1 MFQRKI
7 PTPPERSAS
16 ADPDRATL
24 WHAMRPKPRR
34 GDRQLAR
41 MLPYVSLVD
50 DVTVRTRGNELFQ
63 CVRLGGVNSGTVEDE
78 HLDRTKRLF
87 AQVLAQVGTGYAVYV
102 HKVSKAVRHE
112 LRPIEGADFATT
124 VDSRWRAHLDR
135 LGLRD
140 RTLTLTVM
148 KRPDLGSKVPLF
160 AAKSAE
166 TLKHETALALRKL
179 NEVVGFILSSFG
191 EMRPRRLTA
200 SSGELLGFLGA
211 LNTGQEHPIAPGSC
225 YGFLAEDV
233 ANTRVTFKG
242 ARFVLSEGLVGYRYG
257 TTFAIKTYPATTEV
271 GLFDGLN
278 LPVDMVV
285 THSFTPINSNL
296 MAERIKRQKRLMRA
310 SQDGATSLLLELD
323 EAHDDLEARRLIFGD
338 HHMTVTLVSPSLAEL
353 DELASEVRNIAASR
367 GVMMVNEAF
376 AAQTHYFAQ
385 APGNAP
391 MRSRK
396 AAITNRNFADLAAFH
411 RTPLGK
417 SAQETPWGTPLTMF
431 PTPERSGFWFSCHE
445 GGAPSREPTSGHT
458 LVLGRSG
465 SGKSVLA
472 AFLMTMARRAEARIV
487 VFDYRGGM
495 EMAVRAL
502 GGAYAAIKAGQ
513 PTSLNPLW
521 LETDERGQAWLAD
534 WLVALLSR
542 EGRPLSPVQTNRIT
556 EVVRQNAEAP
566 PHLRNWTDL
575 ASLFASADDA
585 GDLHER
591 IQEWT
596 ETGRYGWIFG
606 QTRADTFSLDGEV
619 VGFDLTGILDSESE
633 RERMA
638 VLSYLFRRVE
648 RLIEDRRPTIIVV
661 DEAWKALDTSYF
673 AERLSNWLVTARK
686 QNAAVVM
693 MTQYA
698 SQLERTRTGRTIV
711 EAVPT
716 QVLLPNLRARASDY
730 EMLALNDKELA
741 LLLETGPGARLG
753 LVRDDRGSTLID
765 ADLSALGP
773 LLTVLGGLDKGEAL
787 AGPDWRS
794 RHDFWRL

>member
-1 MFQRKI
+1 M
-7 PTPPERSAS
+7 
-16 ADPDRATL
+16 
-24 WHAMRPKPRR
+24 
-34 GDRQLAR
+34 
-41 MLPYVSLVD
+41 
-50 DVTVRTRGNELFQ
+50 
-63 CVRLGGVNSGTVEDE
+63 
-78 HLDRTKRLF
+78 
-87 AQVLAQVGTGYAVYV
+87 
-102 HKVSKAVRHE
+102 
-112 LRPIEGADFATT
+112 RPIEGAYFAAA

-211 LNTGQEHPIAPGSC
+211 LNTGQEHPIVPGSR

-242 ARFVLSEGLVGYRYG
+242 ARFVLSEGLVGHRYG

-310 SQDGATSLLLELD
+310 SQDGASSLLLELD

-353 DELASEVRNIAASR
+353 DELASEVRNIAAGR

-417 SAQETPWGTPLTMF
+417 PAQETPLGTPLTMF
-431 PTPERSGFWFSCHE
+431 PTP
-445 GGAPSREPTSGHT
+445 
-458 LVLGRSG
+458 
-465 SGKSVLA
+465 
-472 AFLMTMARRAEARIV
+472 
-487 VFDYRGGM
+487 
-495 EMAVRAL
+495 
-502 GGAYAAIKAGQ
+502 
-513 PTSLNPLW
+513 
-521 LETDERGQAWLAD
+521 
-534 WLVALLSR
+534 
-542 EGRPLSPVQTNRIT
+542 
-556 EVVRQNAEAP
+556 
-566 PHLRNWTDL
+566 
-575 ASLFASADDA
+575 
-585 GDLHER
+585 
-591 IQEWT
+591 
-596 ETGRYGWIFG
+596 
-606 QTRADTFSLDGEV
+606 
-619 VGFDLTGILDSESE
+619 
-633 RERMA
+633 
-638 VLSYLFRRVE
+638 
-648 RLIEDRRPTIIVV
+648 
-661 DEAWKALDTSYF
+661 
-673 AERLSNWLVTARK
+673 
-686 QNAAVVM
+686 
-693 MTQYA
+693 
-698 SQLERTRTGRTIV
+698 
-711 EAVPT
+711 
-716 QVLLPNLRARASDY
+716 
-730 EMLALNDKELA
+730 
-741 LLLETGPGARLG
+741 
-753 LVRDDRGSTLID
+753 
-765 ADLSALGP
+765 
-773 LLTVLGGLDKGEAL
+773 
-787 AGPDWRS
+787 
-794 RHDFWRL
+794 